1 MRFSYPAPSHPLPL
15 PSVVEIQVASFM
27 RKYGSDGAFPVKIQ
41 VPVIMTL
48 NVLLAFKQFTLLAG
62 GVSESSL
69 DSFYSIPEG
78 FTRSEEPEPA
88 TATAPTSSSTAAA
101 CAAGDTAK

>member
-1 MRFSYPAPSHPLPL
+1 
-15 PSVVEIQVASFM
+15 M

-78 FTRSEEPEPA
+78 FTCSEEPEPA
-88 TATAPTSSSTAAA
+88 TATAPASSSTAAA
-101 CAAGDTAK
+101 SAAGDTAK